1 MFMREDLIYEIKKIF
16 GAKEFFFIKASKT
29 LYNTNSLLFDAEGR
43 TIAIEF
49 EKEDTYYIYEIE
61 EEFSC
66 YFLTE
71 PMVKL
76 TVNDE
81 ETCLEI
87 EDTGLE
93 LNKIIVKLPGKA
105 FDCTQELVLLAMEN
119 S

>member
-16 GAKEFFFIKASKT
+16 GAKEFFYIKASKT
-29 LYNTNSLLFDAEGR
+29 LYNINSLLFDAEGR

-71 PMVKL
+71 PTVKL
-76 TVNDE
+76 SVTDE

-93 LNKIIVKLPGKA
+93 LNKIIVKLPDKA

>member
-16 GAKEFFFIKASKT
+16 GTKEFFFIKASKT
-29 LYNTNSLLFDAEGR
+29 FYGTNSLLFDAEGR

-61 EEFSC
+61 EEFSY

-71 PMVKL
+71 PTVKL
-76 TVNDE
+76 SVTDK
-81 ETCLEI
+81 ETCLEL
-87 EDTGLE
+87 EDTSIE
-93 LNKIIVKLPGKA
+93 LNKAIVRLPGKA
-105 FDCTQELVLLAMEN
+105 FDCTQELVLLAIEN